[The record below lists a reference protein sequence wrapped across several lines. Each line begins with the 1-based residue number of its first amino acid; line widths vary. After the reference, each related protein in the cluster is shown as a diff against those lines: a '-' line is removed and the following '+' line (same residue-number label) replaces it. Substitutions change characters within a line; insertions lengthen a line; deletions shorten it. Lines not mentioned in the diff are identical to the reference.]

1 MENIT
6 ILEGIKITFLSMS
19 VVFVSLF
26 FISQILELFKVVF
39 YKKDLEKQKQKDS
52 EISMDDFKNDAYEQ
66 INELD
71 EEIDL
76 VAALTAA
83 VLASN
88 NHNNSKIRINSIK
101 RVA

>member
-1 MENIT
+1 MESVT
-6 ILEGIKITFLSMS
+6 ILESLKITFLSMS
-19 VVFVSLF
+19 VVFISLF
-26 FISQILELFKVVF
+26 IISQVLELFKVVF
-39 YKKDLEKQKQKDS
+39 YKRDLEKQKLKSLETAVTASKDN
-52 EISMDDFKNDAYEQ
+52 EYEE

-88 NHNNSKIRINSIK
+88 NNNNSKIRIKSII

>member
-6 ILEGIKITFLSMS
+6 ILESIKITFLSMS
-19 VVFVSLF
+19 IVFISLLV
-26 FISQILELFKVVF
+26 ISQILELFKVVF
-39 YKKDLEKQKQKDS
+39 YKKDLQKQNSKDLEAAVTIS
-52 EISMDDFKNDAYEQ
+52 KDNKYEEINK
-66 INELD
+66 LD

-88 NHNNSKIRINSIK
+88 NHNNSKIRIKSIK

>member
-1 MENIT
+1 MESIT
-6 ILEGIKITFLSMS
+6 ILEALKITFLSMS
-19 VVFVSLF
+19 VVFISLF
-26 FISQILELFKVVF
+26 VISQILELFKVVF
-39 YKKDLEKQKQKDS
+39 YKKDLEKQKL
-52 EISMDDFKNDAYEQ
+52 KNLETAVTESKNNGYEE

-76 VAALTAA
+76 IAALTAA

-88 NHNNSKIRINSIK
+88 NQNNSKLKINSIK